1 VVLKWLLRRPPVTR
15 LITADISDIATN
27 LQKYDSELVARTGYS
42 LSGIAC
48 CAAEID
54 EAQIKNLL
62 PSIRVA
68 VIPISSGEG
77 IISGFGEAVL
87 SILLHLGVDAFVTR
101 TTDVAGIA
109 ESFEKKADIVMLADD
124 ERFVALHIRSRSI
137 ADNAVCTG
145 NAFATGLSLMAGSL
159 RGREVLVIG
168 CGPVG
173 RSATLTLNR
182 MGARVSVY
190 DVQAEPV
197 RQWAKIIGQDPD
209 SKIQIVKTLEPAL
222 QRHRLIIDASPT
234 RHIIQAHH
242 VTPDT
247 YISAP
252 GFPCGLDAEAQAR
265 SFSRLLHDPL
275 QLGVATMLVSAVKC
289 HIEHQLKI

>member
-1 VVLKWLLRRPPVTR
+1 LTR
-15 LITADISDIATN
+15 LITTDISDIAAN
-27 LQKYDSELVARTGYS
+27 LKNYDRELIARTGYS

-48 CAAEID
+48 RAAEID

-62 PSIRVA
+62 PKILVG

-77 IISGFGEAVL
+77 IIGGFGDAVL
-87 SILLHLGVDAFVTR
+87 SILLHMGAKAFVTR

-109 ESFEKKADIVMLADD
+109 ESFEKNADILLLADD

-145 NAFATGLSLMAGSL
+145 LAFATGLGLMAGSL
-159 RGREVLVIG
+159 KGREVLVIG

-173 RSATLTLNR
+173 RSATQTLIR

-190 DVQAEPV
+190 DVQAEPLMEWV
-197 RQWAKIIGQDPD
+197 KTIGQNTD
-209 SKIQIVKTLEPAL
+209 SKIQIIKTLEPAL
-222 QRHRLIIDASPT
+222 QRHQLILDASPAANLI
-234 RHIIQAHH
+234 HAHH
-242 VTPDT
+242 ITPDT

-265 SFSRLLHDPL
+265 LSGRFLQDPL
-275 QLGVATMLVSAVKC
+275 QLGVATMLVGAAKY
-289 HIEHQLKI
+289 HIERQQ

>member
-1 VVLKWLLRRPPVTR
+1 VTR
-15 LITADISDIATN
+15 LIATDIIDIAAN
-27 LQKYDSELVARTGYS
+27 LKNYDRELVARTGHT

-48 CAAEID
+48 RAAEID

-62 PSIRVA
+62 PEIRVG

-77 IISGFGEAVL
+77 IIGGFSDAVL
-87 SILLHLGVDAFVTR
+87 NILLHMGANVFVTL

-145 NAFATGLSLMAGSL
+145 KAFATGLSLMADSL
-159 RGREVLVIG
+159 KGREALVIG

-173 RSATLTLNR
+173 RSATETLIR
-182 MGARVSVY
+182 MGARVSIY
-190 DVQAEPV
+190 DVQVEPLKEWV
-197 RQWAKIIGQDPD
+197 KTIDQTADT
-209 SKIQIVKTLEPAL
+209 KIQIVKKLDSAL
-222 QRHRLIIDASPT
+222 QHHQFIIDASPA
-234 RHIIQAHH
+234 RNIIHAHH
-242 VTPDT
+242 ITPDT

-252 GFPCGLDAEAQAR
+252 GVPCGLDAEAKGR
-265 SFSRLLHDPL
+265 LSSRLLHDPL
-275 QLGVATMLVSAVKC
+275 QLGVATMLVGAAKY
-289 HIEHQLKI
+289 HIERQQ

>member
-1 VVLKWLLRRPPVTR
+1 
-15 LITADISDIATN
+15 LITTDISDIAAN
-27 LQKYDSELVARTGYS
+27 LKNYDRELIARTGYS

-48 CAAEID
+48 RAAEID

-62 PSIRVA
+62 PKILVG

-77 IISGFGEAVL
+77 IIGGFGDAVL
-87 SILLHLGVDAFVTR
+87 SILLHMGAKAFVTR

-109 ESFEKKADIVMLADD
+109 ESFEKNADILLLADD

-145 NAFATGLSLMAGSL
+145 LAFATGLGLMAGSL
-159 RGREVLVIG
+159 KGREVLVIG

-173 RSATLTLNR
+173 RSATQTLIR

-190 DVQAEPV
+190 DVQAEPLMEWV
-197 RQWAKIIGQDPD
+197 KTIGQNTD
-209 SKIQIVKTLEPAL
+209 SKIQIIKTLEPAL
-222 QRHRLIIDASPT
+222 QRHQLILDASPAANLI
-234 RHIIQAHH
+234 HAHH
-242 VTPDT
+242 ITPDT

-265 SFSRLLHDPL
+265 LSGRFLQDPL
-275 QLGVATMLVSAVKC
+275 QLGVATMLVSAAKY
-289 HIEHQLKI
+289 HIERQQ

>member
-1 VVLKWLLRRPPVTR
+1 LTR
-15 LITADISDIATN
+15 LITTDISDIAAN
-27 LQKYDSELVARTGYS
+27 LKNYDRELIARTGYS

-48 CAAEID
+48 RAAEID

-62 PSIRVA
+62 PKILVG

-77 IISGFGEAVL
+77 IIGGFGDAVL
-87 SILLHLGVDAFVTR
+87 SILLHMGAKAFVTR

-109 ESFEKKADIVMLADD
+109 ESFEKNADILLLADD

-145 NAFATGLSLMAGSL
+145 QAFATGLGLMAGSL
-159 RGREVLVIG
+159 KGREVLVIG

-173 RSATLTLNR
+173 RSATQTLIC

-190 DVQAEPV
+190 DVQAEPLMEWV
-197 RQWAKIIGQDPD
+197 KTIGQNTD
-209 SKIQIVKTLEPAL
+209 SKIQIIKTLEPAL
-222 QRHRLIIDASPT
+222 QRHQLILDASPAANLI
-234 RHIIQAHH
+234 HAHH
-242 VTPDT
+242 ITPDT

-265 SFSRLLHDPL
+265 LSGRFLQDPL
-275 QLGVATMLVSAVKC
+275 QLSVATMLVGAAKY
-289 HIEHQLKI
+289 HIERQQ

>member
-1 VVLKWLLRRPPVTR
+1 MTR
-15 LITADISDIATN
+15 LISADISDIAAN
-27 LQKYDSELVARTGYS
+27 LQNYDGELIARTGYS

-62 PSIRVA
+62 PSIRVG

-87 SILLHLGVDAFVTR
+87 SILLHLGADAFVTR
-101 TTDVAGIA
+101 TKDVAAIA
-109 ESFEKKADIVMLADD
+109 ESFEKRADIVMLADD

-137 ADNAVCTG
+137 TDNAFCTG
-145 NAFATGLSLMAGSL
+145 NAFATGLRLMADSL
-159 RGREVLVIG
+159 KGQKVLVIG

-173 RSATLTLNR
+173 CSAALALIP
-182 MGARVSVY
+182 MGAQISVY
-190 DVQAEPV
+190 DVQVEPV
-197 RQWAKIIGQDPD
+197 MEWVKTIGQATD
-209 SKIQIVKTLEPAL
+209 SQIQIVKTLEPAL
-222 QRHRLIIDASPT
+222 QDHRFIIDASPAGN
-234 RHIIQAHH
+234 IIHAHH
-242 VTPDT
+242 ITPDT

-265 SFSRLLHDPL
+265 LSDRFLQDPL

-289 HIEHQLKI
+289 HIELQQ

>member
-1 VVLKWLLRRPPVTR
+1 LTR
-15 LITADISDIATN
+15 LITTDISDIAAN
-27 LQKYDSELVARTGYS
+27 LKNYDRELIARTGYS

-48 CAAEID
+48 RAAEID

-62 PSIRVA
+62 PKILVG

-77 IISGFGEAVL
+77 IIGGFGDAVL
-87 SILLHLGVDAFVTR
+87 SILLHMGAKAFVTR

-109 ESFEKKADIVMLADD
+109 ESFEKNADILLLADD

-145 NAFATGLSLMAGSL
+145 QAFATGLGLMAGSL
-159 RGREVLVIG
+159 KGREVLVIG

-173 RSATLTLNR
+173 RSATQTLIR

-190 DVQAEPV
+190 DVQAEPLMEWV
-197 RQWAKIIGQDPD
+197 KTIGQNTD
-209 SKIQIVKTLEPAL
+209 SKIQIIKTLEPAL
-222 QRHRLIIDASPT
+222 QRHQLILDASPAANLI
-234 RHIIQAHH
+234 HAHH
-242 VTPDT
+242 ITPDT

-265 SFSRLLHDPL
+265 LSGRFLQDPL
-275 QLGVATMLVSAVKC
+275 QLGVATMLVSAAKY
-289 HIEHQLKI
+289 HIERQQ

>member
-1 VVLKWLLRRPPVTR
+1 
-15 LITADISDIATN
+15 LITTDISDIAAN
-27 LQKYDSELVARTGYS
+27 LKNYDRELIARTGYS

-48 CAAEID
+48 RAAEID

-62 PSIRVA
+62 PKILVG

-77 IISGFGEAVL
+77 IIGGFGDAVL
-87 SILLHLGVDAFVTR
+87 SILLHMGAKAFVTR

-109 ESFEKKADIVMLADD
+109 ESFEKNADILLLADD

-145 NAFATGLSLMAGSL
+145 QAFATGLGLMAGSL
-159 RGREVLVIG
+159 KGREVLVIG

-173 RSATLTLNR
+173 RSATQTLIR

-190 DVQAEPV
+190 DVQAEPLMEWV
-197 RQWAKIIGQDPD
+197 KTIGQNTD
-209 SKIQIVKTLEPAL
+209 SKIQIIKTLEPAL
-222 QRHRLIIDASPT
+222 QRHQLILDASPAANLI
-234 RHIIQAHH
+234 HAHH
-242 VTPDT
+242 ITPDT

-265 SFSRLLHDPL
+265 LSGRFLQDPL
-275 QLGVATMLVSAVKC
+275 QLGVATMLVSAAKY
-289 HIEHQLKI
+289 HIERQQ

>member
-1 VVLKWLLRRPPVTR
+1 VTR
-15 LITADISDIATN
+15 LITADITDIAADLPN
-27 LQKYDSELVARTGYS
+27 YDRELVARTGYS

-62 PSIRVA
+62 PAIRVG

-77 IISGFGEAVL
+77 IISGFSKAVL
-87 SILLHLGVDAFVTR
+87 SILLHLGADAFVTR
-101 TTDVAGIA
+101 TTDVAGIV
-109 ESFEKKADIVMLADD
+109 ESFEKHADIAMLADD

-145 NAFATGLSLMAGSL
+145 NAFATGLSLMADSL
-159 RGREVLVIG
+159 KGREVLVIG

-173 RSATLTLNR
+173 RSAAQTLIR
-182 MGARVSVY
+182 MGAQISVY
-190 DVQAEPV
+190 DVQIDPV
-197 RQWAKIIGQDPD
+197 MEWIKRIGQDTD

-222 QRHRLIIDASPT
+222 QRHRFIIDASPA
-234 RHIIQAHH
+234 RNIIHAHH
-242 VTPDT
+242 ITPET

-265 SFSRLLHDPL
+265 LSDRFLQDPL
-275 QLGVATMLVSAVKC
+275 QLGVATMLVSALKS
-289 HIEHQLKI
+289 HIELQP

>member
-1 VVLKWLLRRPPVTR
+1 VTR
-15 LITADISDIATN
+15 LIAADISNIAVN
-27 LQKYDSELVARTGYS
+27 LKNYDRELIARTGYS

-48 CAAEID
+48 RAAEID

-62 PSIRVA
+62 PKILVG

-77 IISGFGEAVL
+77 IIGGFGDAVL
-87 SILLHLGVDAFVTR
+87 SILLHMGAKAFVTR

-109 ESFEKKADIVMLADD
+109 ESFEKNADILLLADD

-145 NAFATGLSLMAGSL
+145 LAFATGLGLMAGSL
-159 RGREVLVIG
+159 KGREVLVIG

-173 RSATLTLNR
+173 RSATQTLIR

-190 DVQAEPV
+190 DVQAEPLMEWV
-197 RQWAKIIGQDPD
+197 KTIGQNTD
-209 SKIQIVKTLEPAL
+209 SKIQIIKTLEPAL
-222 QRHRLIIDASPT
+222 QRHPLILDASPAANLI
-234 RHIIQAHH
+234 HAHH
-242 VTPDT
+242 ITPDT

-265 SFSRLLHDPL
+265 LSGRFLQDPL
-275 QLGVATMLVSAVKC
+275 QLGVATMLVSAAKY
-289 HIEHQLKI
+289 HIERQQ